1 MWFTEN
7 AWQPMLLFAIL
18 AMIAGFGWYRRLQAR
33 YLVLCFCSLGMMGVA
48 WFADQA
54 IVTERERVHD
64 AILEIAHSFAAKDFD
79 GVHSRISQRSLD
91 LQSLADLAMNFAT
104 LKDMRV
110 TDIQIDLKS
119 EETRAISRFR
129 VNALITS
136 EQGSIR
142 KPTYL
147 EARWQTEEGRWRMID
162 VKALDPIT
170 GNLEADMMKLRRN
183 HLTVSDVS
191 RWRS

>member
-18 AMIAGFGWYRRLQAR
+18 AMIAAFGWYRRLQTR
-33 YLVLCFCSLGMMGVA
+33 YLVLCFCCLGMMGVA
-48 WFADQA
+48 WYADRT
-54 IVTERERVHD
+54 IVTEREKVQE
-64 AILEIAHSFAAKDFD
+64 AILEITHAFAAKDFE

-91 LQSLADLAMNFAT
+91 LRTLADMAMNLAT
-104 LKDMRV
+104 LENMRV
-110 TDIQIDLKS
+110 TDIQVELKS
-119 EETRAISRFR
+119 EATRAVSRFR

-136 EQGSIR
+136 ERASAREPAYI
-142 KPTYL
+142 

-162 VKALDPIT
+162 VKFLDPIT
-170 GNLEADMMKLRRN
+170 GDVEADLMQLRRN

-191 RWRS
+191 RWRF